1 MKIFI
6 YPTYDPKRDKS
17 GHLYIA
23 YFRKAF
29 DASKRFAVCNSFP
42 PSETLGLLLNLRAK
56 VFVLHWVDL
65 IPSKPLGFLQVLFFK
80 AGVLAARLRGAKII
94 WVLHNKNA
102 HDDKSSRPARLMDW
116 IAGRA
121 DAVLTHSEE
130 GCRFFRIRYPDLKIP
145 CRYIPHPV
153 YDSRPVKGQSDSFD
167 WDYIVWGTVTA
178 RKGVLEFV
186 RFVASCKEL
195 ENKKILICGR
205 CRDTALDNSIRQAL
219 PSNILYENRFLTDA
233 ELEDRISRSRMI
245 LFTYEPGSV
254 LSSGA
259 LIYSLNFLRPIIG
272 PRVGSFMDMDGIVSC
287 YDRFEDIP
295 SLEQPAGFRKNI
307 EDYLSTQRWEDF
319 PERFFREFLYD
330 KESI

>member
-17 GHLYIA
+17 GNLYID

-29 DASKRFAVCNSFP
+29 EASGQFEVCNSLP
-42 PSETLGLLLNLRAK
+42 RSETLGLLLNLRAK

-80 AGVLAARLRGAKII
+80 AGVLAARLRGAEIV

-116 IAGRA
+116 MARRA

-130 GCRFFRIRYPDLKIP
+130 GCRFFRTRYPDLKIP
-145 CRYIPHPV
+145 CIYIPHPV
-153 YDSRPVKGQSDSFD
+153 YDSRIVKAGHDAFD

-178 RKGVLEFV
+178 RKRVLEFV

-195 ENKKILICGR
+195 EDKKILICGR

-219 PSNILYENRFLTDA
+219 PPNILYENRFLTDA
-233 ELEDRISRSRMI
+233 ELEDRISRSRTI

-272 PRVGSFMDMDGIVSC
+272 PRVGSFMDMEGIVSC
-287 YDRFEDIP
+287 YDTFEDIP
-295 SLEQPAGFRKNI
+295 SLDCPTGFRENI
-307 EDYLSTQRWEDF
+307 EEYLSTQSWENF
-319 PERFFREFLYD
+319 PVRFAREFLSGIS
-330 KESI
+330 E